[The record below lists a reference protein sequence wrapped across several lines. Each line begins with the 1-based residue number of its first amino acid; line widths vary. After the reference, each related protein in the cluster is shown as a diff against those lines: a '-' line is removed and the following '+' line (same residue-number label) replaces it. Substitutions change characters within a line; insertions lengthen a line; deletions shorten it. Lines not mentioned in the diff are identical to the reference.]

1 MSALL
6 SINSI
11 SCGYEGEKVVED
23 LSLSLNEG
31 DICCLLGPSGC
42 GKTTVLRTIAGFIQP
57 EEGDISLRGEVIAS
71 AKRSLPPEQR
81 RVGMVFQDYALFPH
95 LNVRNNLTFGLKD
108 HSARERERMCEELLQ
123 LVKLEDLGHRYPH
136 ELSGGQQQR
145 IALARALAPGPDLLL
160 MDEPF
165 SSLDVELRRELAL
178 EVRTILKERGI
189 TAIMVTHDQSE
200 AFAMADKIGVL
211 HRGQLQQ
218 WDTPFNLYHE
228 PATRFVANF
237 IGQGVFL
244 AGYLIDQ
251 HTVRTELG
259 DIVGNRCYEWVENT
273 PVEFL
278 LRPDDVIHDDSSD
291 KKAEVISKIFAGT
304 ATLYT
309 LQLPTGSRVQSAFP
323 SHHDYAIGDRVGIR
337 IEADHMIVFRREEQP
352 ASPTNFALEA
362 TGTESSGNIS

>member
-6 SINSI
+6 ELDNIG
-11 SCGYEGEKVVED
+11 CGYDGERVVED
-23 LSLSLNEG
+23 LSLSLTEG

-42 GKTTVLRTIAGFIQP
+42 GKTTVLRAIAGFLQP
-57 EEGDISLRGEVIAS
+57 SAGRIELAGQLLAS
-71 AKRSLPPEQR
+71 AEQSLAPEQR

-95 LNVRNNLTFGLKD
+95 LNVRDNLTFGLKNQ
-108 HSARERERMCEELLQ
+108 SAREKARICDELLQ

-145 IALARALAPGPDLLL
+145 IALARALAPEPKLLL

-165 SSLDVELRRELAL
+165 SSLDVELRRALAL
-178 EVRTILKERGI
+178 EVRAILKERGI

-200 AFAMADKIGVL
+200 AFAMADRIGVL
-211 HRGQLQQ
+211 NAGQLQQ

-237 IGQGVFL
+237 VGQGVFL
-244 AGYLIDQ
+244 AGYLLDR

-259 DIVGNRCYEWVENT
+259 DIEGNRCYEWLENT
-273 PVEFL
+273 PVDIL

-291 KKAEVISKIFAGT
+291 KRAEVVAKVFAGT

-309 LQLPTGSRVQSAFP
+309 LQLPTGSRIQSAFP
-323 SHHDYAIGDRVGIR
+323 SHHDYAIGDHVGIR
-337 IEADHMIVFRREEQP
+337 IEADHLIVFRREEQ
-352 ASPTNFALEA
+352 AVGGSHYGLE
-362 TGTESSGNIS
+362 TTET